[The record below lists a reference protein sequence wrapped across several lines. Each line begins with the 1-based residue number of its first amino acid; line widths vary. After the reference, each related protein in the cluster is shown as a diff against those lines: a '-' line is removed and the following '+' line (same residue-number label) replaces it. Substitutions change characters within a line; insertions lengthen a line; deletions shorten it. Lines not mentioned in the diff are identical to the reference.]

1 MILEKEPTRK
11 PESYLNRSRI
21 VAWAFYD
28 WANSAFAT
36 TVMAGF
42 FPVFF
47 KQYWSEG
54 LAATESSFWLGTANS
69 LASLMIMV
77 LAPILGAIAD
87 QNSTKKRFLILFA
100 VMGIVTT
107 GSLYFIVKG
116 AWAWALVLYGLA
128 LLGFSGGNSFYDAL
142 IVMVA
147 GARRLDFVS
156 ALGFAMGYL
165 GGGLLFAVNVLM
177 VLYPTSFGL
186 PDATSAV
193 RVAFVTVALW
203 WAVFSLPLLLLVP
216 EPLIRPRLGGWQAV
230 SAGFRQLR
238 KTFQEI
244 RRLRMVGTFLLAYW
258 LYIDGVDTIVRMAVD
273 YGLTLGFDANSL
285 MVALL
290 VTQFVGFP
298 AALAFGKLGE
308 WLGTRFGIFIA
319 IGVYVLITVWAYF
332 IRHPWEFYVLAGVI
346 GLVQGGIQAL
356 SRSFYARLIPKEK
369 AGEFFGFYNMLGK
382 FAAVIGPVLMGW
394 VGLLTGSTRL
404 SILAL
409 LVLFLGGALL
419 LIRVDETK
427 GRQMATTL

>member
-1 MILEKEPTRK
+1 MILEKEHSRK
-11 PESYLNRSRI
+11 PEDYFDRSRV

-47 KQYWSEG
+47 KQYWSKG
-54 LAATESSFWLGTANS
+54 LADTESSFWLGAANS

-77 LAPILGAIAD
+77 LAPMLGAIAD
-87 QNSTKKRFLILFA
+87 QNSTKKRFLIVFA

-107 GSLYFIVKG
+107 GGLYFIAKG
-116 AWAWALVLYGLA
+116 DWAWALVLYGLA

-147 GARRLDFVS
+147 GGRRLDFVS

-165 GGGLLFAVNVLM
+165 GGGLLFAGNVLM
-177 VLYPTSFGL
+177 VLYPDFFGL
-186 PDATSAV
+186 SDATSAI
-193 RVAFVTVALW
+193 RIAFVTVALW
-203 WAVFSLPLLLLVP
+203 WAVFSLPLLVLVP
-216 EPLIRPRLGGWQAV
+216 EPLMRPRRGGWQAV
-230 SAGFRQLR
+230 SSGFRQLR

-244 RRLRMVGTFLLAYW
+244 RRLRVVGTFLLAYW
-258 LYIDGVDTIVRMAVD
+258 LYIDGVDTVVRMAVD
-273 YGLTLGFDANSL
+273 YGLSLGFDANNL

-290 VTQFVGFP
+290 ITQFVGFP
-298 AALAFGKLGE
+298 AALVFGKLGE
-308 WLGTRFGIFIA
+308 RLGTRTGIFIG
-319 IGVYVLITVWAYF
+319 IGVYVLVTVWAYF
-332 IRHPWEFYVLAGVI
+332 IRHPLEFYVLAGVI

-356 SRSFYARLIPKEK
+356 SRSFYARLIPKQK

-394 VGLLTGSTRL
+394 IAWLTGSTRL

-419 LIRVDETK
+419 LTRVDETE
-427 GRQMATTL
+427 GRQMANTL

>member
-1 MILEKEPTRK
+1 MILEKEPIRK
-11 PESYLNRSRI
+11 PETYFNRSRV
-21 VAWAFYD
+21 VAWALYD
-28 WANSAFAT
+28 WGNSAFAT

-47 KQYWSEG
+47 KQHWSEG
-54 LAATESSFWLGTANS
+54 LADTENSFWLGTANS
-69 LASLMIMV
+69 LASLVIMV
-77 LAPILGAIAD
+77 LAPVLGAIAD
-87 QNSTKKRFLILFA
+87 QNSTKKHFLIFFA
-100 VMGIVTT
+100 VVGIVTT
-107 GSLYFIVKG
+107 GGLYFVAKG
-116 AWAWALVLYGLA
+116 DWAWALVLYGLA

-142 IVMVA
+142 IVTVA
-147 GARRLDFVS
+147 GARHLDFVS

-177 VLYPTSFGL
+177 VLYPTFFGFS
-186 PDATSAV
+186 DVTSAV

-203 WAVFSLPLLLLVP
+203 WAVFSLPLLLFVP
-216 EPLIRPRLGGWQAV
+216 EPLMRPRLGGWQAV
-230 SAGFRQLR
+230 SGGFRQLR

-258 LYIDGVDTIVRMAVD
+258 LYIDGVDTVVRMAVD
-273 YGLTLGFDANSL
+273 YGLALGFDANSL

-290 VTQFVGFP
+290 ITQFVGFP
-298 AALAFGKLGE
+298 AALVFGKLGE
-308 WLGTRFGIFIA
+308 RLGTRTGIFIA
-319 IGVYVLITVWAYF
+319 IGVYVLVTIWAYF
-332 IRHPWEFYVLAGVI
+332 IRHPWEFYVLASVI

-356 SRSFYARLIPKEK
+356 SRSFYARLIPEEK

-419 LIRVDETK
+419 LTRVDETE
-427 GRQMATTL
+427 GYQMAKTL